1 MDIVMRLLFPCM
13 LIGLNV
19 CSQRMFALAVTPDV
33 TSVEDNASQAGGDI
47 TLDFS
52 AEKLDSRIEVCN
64 RLTGITR
71 YFVKPGVSGK
81 ITSVSVNG
89 HTQHFTDAS
98 RAVGTVLCAAPFNN
112 AFTVQFSDNTSVE
125 FTVTSDGI
133 SNAKGNSKASSGPK
147 KGTVVQKKSAMRGA
161 ASGKRR
167 APSPVAKGGQENASS
182 ANQRKP
188 NNQNPPQSQSNST
201 VPNAT
206 GNVATKPA
214 NVHASGT
221 KNLGRNAEGGKHAGH
236 VNNEASKTQISDS
249 TQPHAPTS
257 GSDATAATGIA
268 TPGKSM
274 ASDETV
280 PARNQRDGHSSES
293 RLRAHGTSSSNT
305 NSGKSVFQM
314 MNFNTLAEASAEPT
328 KDTASAPSDTTDS
341 PNSNI
346 TPPSDDNETVQQPQI
361 QKITMTLGTQ
371 DPNILEDYL
380 GEIPCYKAKEGYV
393 INNLIIDGKLRPIGG
408 YGTKEAV
415 LCVVAD
421 GANYHIVV
429 RTLYGHHWR
438 DTYLSKINDGEI
450 LRDVR
455 IRNKFANLNYSA
467 LFNSASR
474 GPSSKQQTKDETNFS
489 FNGRGN
495 ASLKPSGINSTVYTL
510 ETVEA
515 GYRKKS
521 QQIAFIDGMIKTPE
535 GMNMI
540 HMNTKEMDEGNFLI
554 VSYRGDNVIN
564 HTKYVEDSTPGTYK
578 KSKYLSSN
586 DYDVELSIMC
596 FDLSPKAR
604 LALLDTEQIESS
616 AILYGFP
623 IQKYEN
629 MSFINIPKQA
639 MDTIVL
645 LRSHEVLLKGNE
657 THTVVLAVNN
667 NGNSA
672 QITSEKD
679 GIVKRVTV
687 TSQGEGKDAVVVSSA

>member
-1 MDIVMRLLFPCM
+1 MRLVFTCI

-19 CSQRMFALAVTPDV
+19 CSQRRFAVAVNPQATC
-33 TSVEDNASQAGGDI
+33 VEDNASKAGENI

-52 AEKLDSRIEVCN
+52 AKKLDSRIEVCN

-71 YFVKPGVSGK
+71 YFVKPGVRGK

-89 HTQHFTDAS
+89 HTMHFTDAS

-133 SNAKGNSKASSGPK
+133 SNAKANSNSSSGPK
-147 KGTVVQKKSAMRGA
+147 KDTAVPKETSMRGA
-161 ASGKRR
+161 GNGKLR
-167 APSPVAKGGQENASS
+167 APVPVAKGGQEKASS
-182 ANQRKP
+182 ADQKKP
-188 NNQNPPQSQSNST
+188 NNKNPPQSKSYNT

-206 GNVATKPA
+206 GNGATKPA
-214 NVHASGT
+214 NVHTKGT

-257 GSDATAATGIA
+257 GSDVTTATGIA

-274 ASDETV
+274 ASDGTL

-293 RLRAHGTSSSNT
+293 RLRTHGTSSSNT
-305 NSGKSVFQM
+305 NS
-314 MNFNTLAEASAEPT
+314 EASAEPT

-341 PNSNI
+341 PNSNM
-346 TPPSDDNETVQQPQI
+346 TPPSDDNETVKQPQI
-361 QKITMTLGTQ
+361 QRITMTLGTH

-380 GEIPCYKAKEGYV
+380 GEIPCYKGKEGYV

-408 YGTKEAV
+408 YDTKQAV

-474 GPSSKQQTKDETNFS
+474 GPSSKQQPKDETNFA

-495 ASLKPSGINSTVYTL
+495 ASLKPSAINSTVYTL

-515 GYRKKS
+515 GYHKKS
-521 QQIAFIDGMIKTPE
+521 QQITFIDGMIKTPE
-535 GMNMI
+535 GMNMT
-540 HMNTKEMDEGNFLI
+540 HMNTKETDEGNFLI
-554 VSYRGDNVIN
+554 VSYRGDNVIY

-578 KSKYLSSN
+578 KSKYLSSS
-586 DYDVELSIMC
+586 DYDLELSVMC

-604 LALLDTEQIESS
+604 LALLDTEQVESS

-629 MSFINIPKQA
+629 MSFINIPKQD

-672 QITSEKD
+672 QISSEKD

-687 TSQGEGKDAVVVSSA
+687 TSQGDGRDAVVVSSA